1 MWGVV
6 VGGGGVGV
14 VWGEDGVA
22 VSSARVVISCARGGQ
37 DDVAGG
43 ESCRTLG
50 RGLSRYLCIA
60 MWTLIVN
67 LLILLF
73 RSSHLSAEYLRKFR
87 DIFAVLKSCSRKKKK
102 NRLIRK

>member
-1 MWGVV
+1 MWGVD

-14 VWGEDGVA
+14 VWEEDGV
-22 VSSARVVISCARGGQ
+22 VVWSARVIISCTRGRQ
-37 DDVAGG
+37 DDVAGR
-43 ESCRTLG
+43 ESCRSLG

-73 RSSHLSAEYLRKFR
+73 RSSHLSAEYLRKLR
-87 DIFAVLKSCSRKKKK
+87 DIFAIL
-102 NRLIRK
+102 

>member
-1 MWGVV
+1 MWGVD
-6 VGGGGVGV
+6 VGGGRVGV
-14 VWGEDGVA
+14 VWEEDGVV
-22 VSSARVVISCARGGQ
+22 VSSARVIISCARGRQ
-37 DDVAGG
+37 DDVAGR

-73 RSSHLSAEYLRKFR
+73 RSSHLSAEYLHKLR
-87 DIFAVLKSCSRKKKK
+87 DISAVL
-102 NRLIRK
+102 